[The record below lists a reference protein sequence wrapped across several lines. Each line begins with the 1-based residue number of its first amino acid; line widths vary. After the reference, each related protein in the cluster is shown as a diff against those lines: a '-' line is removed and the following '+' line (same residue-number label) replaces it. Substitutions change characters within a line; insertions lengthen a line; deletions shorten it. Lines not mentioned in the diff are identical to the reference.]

1 MLFRT
6 STTSCRT
13 AAIGLNQA
21 RTFMSK
27 ATFIGRLGQVPE
39 KATTSNGIP
48 YYRYAL
54 AVSKPPKRDAE
65 GKVIIDESGF
75 PVRESSW
82 FTIFSFNERAEASL
96 QNLAPGTLLYVE
108 ANIDANVLPP
118 TSEGAPPNKTYL
130 FRESSHKVLSRPNK

>member
-65 GKVIIDESGF
+65 GI